1 MKTYPKRQQTVNLIP
16 EEERAMDVDRMFA
29 FVNDDRDFVL
39 VQYYTFDKLL
49 KDVNYYVAGNPI
61 QLKALIS
68 RESSM
73 IFLRD
78 TQQRLSL

>member
-1 MKTYPKRQQTVNLIP
+1 
-16 EEERAMDVDRMFA
+16 MDVDRMFA

-61 QLKALIS
+61 QYEIEYYQVLK
-68 RESSM
+68 
-73 IFLRD
+73 
-78 TQQRLSL
+78 

>member
-1 MKTYPKRQQTVNLIP
+1 MKTYPKRRQTINLIP

-39 VQYYTFDKLL
+39 VQYYIFDKLL

-61 QLKALIS
+61 QYEIDYYQVL
-68 RESSM
+68 E
-73 IFLRD
+73 
-78 TQQRLSL
+78 